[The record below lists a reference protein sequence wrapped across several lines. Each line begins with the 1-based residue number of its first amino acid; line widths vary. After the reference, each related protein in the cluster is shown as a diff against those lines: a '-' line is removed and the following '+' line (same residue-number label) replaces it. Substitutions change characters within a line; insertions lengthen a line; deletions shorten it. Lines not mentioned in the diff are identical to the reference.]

1 MTRKMSMRQTLQTAS
16 APGVFDRSAR
26 ITPSWAEHG
35 IARASSSVAMIR
47 SRTVSRV
54 LVTMVAMVSQP
65 NPSTMGI
72 TALPVRPILLKRRS
86 TRSARRGK

>member
-1 MTRKMSMRQTLQTAS
+1 M
-16 APGVFDRSAR
+16 
-26 ITPSWAEHG
+26 ITPSWAEQG

-54 LVTMVAMVSQP
+54 RVTIVAMVSQP
-65 NPSTMGI
+65 KPSTIGM
-72 TALPVRPILLKRRS
+72 TARPVRPIFLKSRS